1 VRRNHTAED
10 GNPVGSVTSLP
21 VVDEAE
27 MAVLGAV
34 LLSGTCALPA
44 IVEEGVQCGDFRLG
58 QRSVIFAEMV
68 LMHEAGDSIDRVTLA
83 DWLDRAGI
91 LEDVGGRFE
100 IDSLAMTVP
109 NVGNL
114 RQYARIVVRAS
125 MWRTRASILIAAG
138 EAVETK
144 DEDAYRRALG
154 RMRETELRFRPLLE
168 RDLTTP

>member
-1 VRRNHTAED
+1 MQDTASTSVPET
-10 GNPVGSVTSLP
+10 PVTSLP

-44 IVEEGVQCGDFRLG
+44 IVEEGVQIEDFRL
-58 QRSVIFAEMV
+58 QRRQDIFTMMLVMHKEGESV
-68 LMHEAGDSIDRVTLA
+68 DRLTLA
-83 DWLDRAGI
+83 DRCARGGWLDQ
-91 LEDVGGRFE
+91 VGGRAY
-100 IDSLAMTVP
+100 IDELASVVP

-125 MWRTRASILIAAG
+125 MWRARASILIAAG

>member
-1 VRRNHTAED
+1 MQDTANTSVPET
-10 GNPVGSVTSLP
+10 PVTSLP

-44 IVEEGVQCGDFRLG
+44 IVEEGVHPEDFRLA
-58 QRSVIFAEMV
+58 RRETIFSTMQQMYEY
-68 LMHEAGDSIDRVTLA
+68 GDSIDRVTLA
-83 DWLDRAGI
+83 DRLDRYNC
-91 LEDVGGRFE
+91 LREVGGRVE
-100 IDSLAMTVP
+100 IDTLAAVVP

-138 EAVETK
+138 EAVEFK

-154 RMRETELRFRPLLE
+154 RMREAELRFRPLLE